1 MLSSQNPYENSLTL
15 FNWRSNPFSFK
26 IVPEIFTGYV
36 DEVNKMMGGIQ
47 DGVRFSLLVG
57 PTGSGKTTLLKNIEK
72 KLGDKVRLIYLPKPP
87 NDPKDLIDIF
97 ATNLRGGFLEKLS
110 TRELN
115 LYNLGDFINKKVGG
129 EKIIFLI
136 DEAQEASQQTLE
148 WLRALS
154 DQTENISIVMAG
166 LPQFEKNLK
175 DNLETLL
182 RRVTLKVELGNL
194 NKSEVKELIKRRVE
208 NSGGSDTRPFTDDCI
223 NFIYEKTA
231 GFPREVLR
239 VCDQLVQKAA
249 SKNLTIIDKD
259 FLDVEE
265 NTAQR
270 TSTQVLEEL
279 PERQKQVLD
288 ILSKN
293 TALTPTELAAKV
305 EMNEYKSK
313 DNAIRALNNIL
324 IRLMKDNLIIRKKI
338 GKAYKYEVA
347 PKTQSLLVTA

>member
-1 MLSSQNPYENSLTL
+1 MTL
-15 FNWRSNPFSFK
+15 FNWKANPFSFK
-26 IVPEIFTGYV
+26 IIPDIFTGYV
-36 DEVNKMMGGIQ
+36 DEVNKMFGGIQ

-72 KLGDKVRLIYLPKPP
+72 KLGEKVKLIYLPKPP
-87 NDPKDLIDIF
+87 TDPKDLIDIF

-115 LYNLGDFINKKVGG
+115 LYNLGEFINKKLDG

-136 DEAQEASQQTLE
+136 DEAHEASQQTLE

-154 DQTENISIVMAG
+154 DQIENISIVLAG

-208 NSGGSDTRPFTDDCI
+208 YCGGSDTRPFTEDCI

-239 VCDQLVQKAA
+239 VCDQLVQKATD
-249 SKNLTIIDKD
+249 KNLTIIDKD

-265 NTAQR
+265 NTLQR
-270 TSTQVLEEL
+270 TSTQVLEDL

-288 ILSKN
+288 LLSKN
-293 TALTPTELAAKV
+293 NKLTPTELASKI
-305 EMNEYKSK
+305 EMSEYKSK
-313 DNAIRALNNIL
+313 DNAIRAINNIL
-324 IRLMKDNLIIRKKI
+324 IRLMKDNLIIRKRI

>member
-1 MLSSQNPYENSLTL
+1 M
-15 FNWRSNPFSFK
+15 
-26 IVPEIFTGYV
+26 PEIFTGYV

-154 DQTENISIVMAG
+154 DQIENISIVMAG

>member
-115 LYNLGDFINKKVGG
+115 LYNLGEFINKKLSG

-136 DEAQEASQQTLE
+136 DEAHEASQQTLE

-154 DQTENISIVMAG
+154 DQIENISIVLAG
-166 LPQFEKNLK
+166 LPHFEKNLK

-347 PKTQSLLVTA
+347 PKTQSLLVT

>member
-154 DQTENISIVMAG
+154 DQIENISIVMAG